1 MGKTLQPNVY
11 MREAAI
17 IIGRKRERKRA
28 VKDNCAK
35 AAMEKTGRT
44 LNNDRSAR
52 EIKKQRVRRFT
63 FNGVKMSLVAN
74 PRVAETQTTLELELG
89 FHAD

>member
-35 AAMEKTGRT
+35 AAMEKTGR
-44 LNNDRSAR
+44 
-52 EIKKQRVRRFT
+52 
-63 FNGVKMSLVAN
+63 
-74 PRVAETQTTLELELG
+74 
-89 FHAD
+89 